1 MTFVYASDDSDD
13 DGMLG
18 DEPGTKTGVNG
29 TSKSTKAKK
38 GAYGNEE
45 PVHVLPPHMFEGEGR
60 FAETVAALN
69 PEKLEQM
76 IVDAQKAA
84 AELGNLT
91 TCLCCDA
98 QCKFNPCSDYST
110 AATPPTNNVCFVLQ
124 CLADTLL
131 PYVECKLQVTS
142 PEQRL

>member
-1 MTFVYASDDSDD
+1 M
-13 DGMLG
+13 
-18 DEPGTKTGVNG
+18 
-29 TSKSTKAKK
+29 
-38 GAYGNEE
+38 
-45 PVHVLPPHMFEGEGR
+45 HVLPPHMFEGEGR

-124 CLADTLL
+124 CFIRGRSAPTYGLSSFRIGPADQFEKTGGSGGLAPREVRRAAEIFGILDPANARFYSKT
-131 PYVECKLQVTS
+131 
-142 PEQRL
+142 

>member
-1 MTFVYASDDSDD
+1 MNS
-13 DGMLG
+13 
-18 DEPGTKTGVNG
+18 

-142 PEQRL
+142 PKQRL